1 MLIQCGQWPLII
13 LGSLTLLEPTLV
25 MKVILDINRFWI
37 IRLLKVFVTQYNVAD
52 GYMPADADY
61 NGITFKVNFKSALL
75 SLLHI
80 MTKYLSSLQIPG
92 GPVQRKDQVQRTD
105 FLLSNQR

>member
-1 MLIQCGQWPLII
+1 MRI
-13 LGSLTLLEPTLV
+13 
-25 MKVILDINRFWI
+25 
-37 IRLLKVFVTQYNVAD
+37 LLKVFVTQYNVAD

-61 NGITFKVNFKSALL
+61 NGITFKVDFGS
-75 SLLHI
+75 SVLLHI

>member
-1 MLIQCGQWPLII
+1 MRI
-13 LGSLTLLEPTLV
+13 
-25 MKVILDINRFWI
+25 
-37 IRLLKVFVTQYNVAD
+37 LLKVFVTKYNVAD

-61 NGITFKVNFKSALL
+61 NGITFKVDLVLPLL

-105 FLLSNQR
+105 FLLSYQHGVLSASWHLQLHPGLARRGWVGERKRGFD